1 MSDLGTLEENVEHFF
16 AEGCL
21 SGGAHGHVLPRA
33 LQARPRRKRG
43 SSRPQRAHRETMAP
57 AALCLSQY
65 PSLWQPGCLARMTLG
80 GM

>member
-43 SSRPQRAHRETMAP
+43 SSRPQRALDA
-57 AALCLSQY
+57 
-65 PSLWQPGCLARMTLG
+65 
-80 GM
+80 